1 MSRIIPYMKEAE
13 VPFQGMV
20 RVKSYVRVSTARQVR
35 SEGDFGSIEKQMQA
49 IEYFLDLRKAKNWC
63 LTQKVSDKAEWG
75 DDCNRPGFQS
85 LLASARNHEFDILVV
100 MSQDRLARGLLTL
113 EPFIRELEAN
123 GIKIFDA
130 SGRQISVT
138 EPEFRDLTKAK
149 AWLSGQEQD
158 NIRDNAAKNT
168 AITAAS
174 GRWRGSKPPLGYRI
188 EKNGRSQSLVP
199 DPASSELAKEIFTR
213 IAAGDSPNA
222 IIRELRFRGHV
233 SPSQIVSKNGELVE
247 RGRHFMRLTH
257 IESMIANPIYM
268 GYTKVSRRIF
278 ERSKSHVKTTPIA
291 SLDSGELLF
300 KGQHEALVS
309 EKVWET
315 ANDRLFSRV
324 KHRRCRKADLA
335 GRFILQGLIKCGCC
349 NRTMTPVSKGRRH
362 YSCINSQRKHGPDQK
377 VCAVRNIS
385 APLVED
391 AVMRMFASIAH
402 HEDFVGAM
410 VALNA
415 RGKDTTKID
424 AKKLSKLNK
433 ERSGLI
439 QVRNNL
445 LDSIRQSK
453 SAASVTALTAQ
464 LDQINFQK
472 SEIDRK
478 IQTMTLGTDSDD
490 DGMRTT
496 TQQMESL
503 VQDLL
508 GATTSTDRVKL
519 KEILRTILYGV
530 IVTRKDESESQ
541 IRFQITLALRY
552 RELEL
557 RRDGTPTHLK
567 MEICQARR
575 GNNYT
580 ITAPFNESCELRDD
594 LAAATTPKPNE
605 NHPLVKL
612 TSYMEEIEK
621 MRPCQL
627 AKKLGHTRAH
637 VSQVLSLKRID
648 ATLRRRIL
656 SASPAI
662 NSRFTLNRL
671 LAIAKL
677 PPTLQEEE
685 VAAIS
690 RDGGNKAA

>member
-1 MSRIIPYMKEAE
+1 MPIGG
-13 VPFQGMV
+13 VV
-20 RVKSYVRVSTARQVR
+20 RVKSYVRVSTVRQVR
-35 SEGDFGSIEKQMQA
+35 SEGDFGSMEKQMRA
-49 IEYFLDLRKAKNWC
+49 IEYFLDLRKVNNWC

-85 LLASARNHEFDILVV
+85 LLASARNREFDVLVV
-100 MSQDRLARGLLTL
+100 MSQDRLARGVLTL
-113 EPFIRELEAN
+113 EPFLRELEAN
-123 GIKIFDA
+123 GVKIYDA
-130 SGRQISVT
+130 SGQRISVT
-138 EPEFRDLTKAK
+138 EPEFRGVTGFR
-149 AWLSGQEQD
+149 AWSSGQEQD
-158 NIRDNAAKNT
+158 TIRDRAAKST
-168 AITAAS
+168 AITAAE
-174 GRWRGSKPPLGYRI
+174 GRWRGPKPPLGYRI
-188 EKNGRSQSLVP
+188 EKNGRSQLLVP
-199 DPASSELAKEIFTR
+199 DPGSRELAKEIFTR
-213 IAAGDSPNA
+213 IAAGDNPNA
-222 IIRELRFRGHV
+222 IIRELRSRGHV
-233 SPSQIVSKNGELVE
+233 SPSQIINKNGELVE
-247 RGRHFMRLTH
+247 RGKRFMRLTH

-268 GYTKVSRRIF
+268 GYTKLSRRIF
-278 ERSKSHVKTTPIA
+278 QRSKSHVHAIPVA

-309 EKVWET
+309 EKIWET
-315 ANDRLFSRV
+315 ANDRLFSRI
-324 KHRRCRKADLA
+324 KHHRCRKADLT

-362 YSCINSQRKHGPDQK
+362 YSCINSQRMHGPDQK
-377 VCAVRNIS
+377 ACVVRNIS

-391 AVMRMFASIAH
+391 AVLRMFASIAH

-424 AKKLSKLNK
+424 AKKLSNLNK

-478 IQTMTLGTDSDD
+478 IQTMTLGTGSDD
-490 DGMRTT
+490 DGTRTT
-496 TQQMESL
+496 TQQMERL

-508 GATTSTDRVKL
+508 GASTSADRVKL
-519 KEILRTILYGV
+519 KEILQTLLYGV

-541 IRFQITLALRY
+541 IRLQITLALRY
-552 RELEL
+552 RELEV

-580 ITAPFNESCELRDD
+580 ITAPFNESRELRDD

-627 AKKLGHTRAH
+627 AKKLGRTRAH
-637 VSQVLSLKRID
+637 VSQILSLKRIN
-648 ATLRRRIL
+648 ATLQRQIL
-656 SASPAI
+656 SANPAI
-662 NSRFTLNRL
+662 CARFTLNRL
-671 LAIAKL
+671 MAIAKL
-677 PPTLQEEE
+677 PPTLQEKE

-690 RDGGNKAA
+690 SDGGNKAA